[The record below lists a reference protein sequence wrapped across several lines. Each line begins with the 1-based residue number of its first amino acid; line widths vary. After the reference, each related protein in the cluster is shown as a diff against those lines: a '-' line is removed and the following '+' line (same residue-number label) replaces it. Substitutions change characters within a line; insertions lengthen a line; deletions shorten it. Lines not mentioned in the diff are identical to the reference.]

1 MTISD
6 LVKGF
11 QTTAETITSDFLE
24 AYDVLLHLK
33 DSVDNDEFNKC
44 FDKASEL
51 YYVVTGFKIQL
62 QECIDD
68 LTKNIEV
75 ENFKAAF
82 NTVKGMFSS
91 AQANFRVLLLDLKK
105 GTLY

>member
-24 AYDVLLHLK
+24 AYEVLLHLK
-33 DSVDNDEFNKC
+33 ESVEDDEFNKC

-68 LTKNIEV
+68 LTKNIAVQTFTTDLNDLKELFTT
-75 ENFKAAF
+75 N
-82 NTVKGMFSS
+82 
-91 AQANFRVLLLDLKK
+91 QINFREDVINQ
-105 GTLY
+105 GG